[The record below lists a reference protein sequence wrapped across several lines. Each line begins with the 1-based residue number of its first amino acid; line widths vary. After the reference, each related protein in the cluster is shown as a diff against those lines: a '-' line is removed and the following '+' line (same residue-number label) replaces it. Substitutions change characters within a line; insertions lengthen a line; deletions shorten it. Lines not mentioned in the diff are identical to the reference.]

1 MASRRPSPG
10 HTGPVHRRRQR
21 SPSLPP
27 SRRQPRR
34 RSEVSGSQPRG
45 HVAGDSL
52 ASPSEASPAPPRQ
65 SLLRKRSYVT
75 TSAPRLPSPPGH
87 GSLRAGSPQPPRRLP
102 PCRPRHLL
110 LVTPAPSS
118 PSWSGRSRDQR
129 DRVEGMKGNAQGE
142 VIKDTV
148 GPARPSLG
156 PRVLGTA
163 GCLPPEQ
170 QQAWAW
176 PPRVAPSWTCS
187 SIRQV
192 PEATVLV
199 ALCPQ

>member
-1 MASRRPSPG
+1 
-10 HTGPVHRRRQR
+10 
-21 SPSLPP
+21 
-27 SRRQPRR
+27 
-34 RSEVSGSQPRG
+34 
-45 HVAGDSL
+45 
-52 ASPSEASPAPPRQ
+52 
-65 SLLRKRSYVT
+65 
-75 TSAPRLPSPPGH
+75 
-87 GSLRAGSPQPPRRLP
+87 
-102 PCRPRHLL
+102 
-110 LVTPAPSS
+110 
-118 PSWSGRSRDQR
+118 
-129 DRVEGMKGNAQGE
+129 MKGNAQGE
-142 VIKDTV
+142 AIKDTV